1 MTLSLKHLQVRDRLL
16 ALQERL
22 GRKPLWKEMTDELK
36 MSKRT
41 LSKYLGRLEKEE
53 KLKSG
58 FYQPEEAKAAGA

>member
-1 MTLSLKHLQVRDRLL
+1 MTLSPKHLQVRDRLL
-16 ALQERL
+16 ELQQRL

-41 LSKYLGRLEKEE
+41 LSKYLSRLEKEE

-58 FYQPEEAKAAGA
+58 FYRPEARAAGV